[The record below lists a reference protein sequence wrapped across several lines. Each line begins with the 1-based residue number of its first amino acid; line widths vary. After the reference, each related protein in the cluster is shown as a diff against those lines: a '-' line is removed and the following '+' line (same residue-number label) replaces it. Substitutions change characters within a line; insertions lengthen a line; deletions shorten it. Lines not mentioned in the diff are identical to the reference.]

1 MRRRE
6 SHGSRRL
13 SQRGVETPWRRHV
26 CPRPCRGREGNRFSL
41 LPEGPSLSF
50 AASPLCARGGR
61 ESRACMQMRRKRR
74 ELFARGKRHASH
86 AAGVDAHRTAGTP
99 GSTSAETRRRKG
111 RNGIGENTSEEEE
124 GDEEEGEEEEGEEE
138 EREAEEAGEDAGEV
152 SDEDGE
158 EKGEEDGEEEG
169 DEDGEE
175 EGDEDGEEE
184 GDQGGEEEASD
195 YGDDLFSSCAF
206 SQMEGVLHTR
216 LIRTLNHHGF
226 RRLTAIQHLT
236 IPTVLHGHDTLVQC
250 FTGSGKTL
258 CFVVP
263 LLQQLLAE
271 HERTGKSLKR
281 GDGTRGLLL
290 MPTRELAVQACSQ
303 ISRLAQLF
311 PWIVVAAITGGEKKQ
326 SEKRRLRAGV
336 TVLLGTPGRVLDH
349 LTTTSCFEVSALHL
363 LVLDE
368 ADRLLDLGFEAKL
381 KKIVTLLAEKKAE
394 QLQMKALRLQLLEE
408 QNPER
413 EEEGLGRE
421 AHADGSSEDDGEA
434 SGNKVEASSAEKK
447 RKKGEKGASAAAE
460 SSSASAAALSRR
472 GEEFQV
478 IMASATLTPQVER
491 LAAFCLRQE
500 PQWVSLDRYREPLL
514 ARLSL
519 TTAEEPE
526 KPQATPRSLSG
537 FPCCCALSPATCASS
552 AQTSEGEAQDS
563 HASADTRFH
572 VPAQLRQYY
581 LQLSSPRLRL
591 LPLLALLL
599 QVAKTGKGK
608 AIVFLSCCDAVEH
621 FHALLQ
627 RLRWPGP
634 IVDREQ
640 RKRQKERIA
649 LMRRIRGDA
658 GREAFRRATRHLER
672 SQRRSKRQS
681 AEDDASDGQSDLDE
695 EEEDED
701 GEEEGDE
708 LLGEPVLSG
717 VSLFKLHGQMGRDDR
732 LGYLKEFSEAPGA
745 AVLFATDVAARGL
758 NLPYV
763 TWIAQ
768 FDLPQQIEE
777 YVHRI
782 GRTARLGKEGN
793 ALIFLLDCERG
804 YAEYLRQR
812 GFSSLQEM
820 DEARMLDTLFDSHM
834 PNYLRHLESPTSFLV
849 KQFATFVAERPSL
862 LQTARR
868 AFLGT
873 LRALRCLGKDA
884 RAVCSHASLHTGHL
898 ATSFG
903 LNEAPR
909 EAAMRLKTGEHS
921 APPSGGKSG
930 GPGGRQSRSKKSR
943 VVGSPGFASKAKHSK
958 TPPHPRRS
966 FSSGFREQS
975 GEKPREETSEIEVV
989 PAKQAQQTDRF
1000 SGAKTKDLEAARAT
1014 QHLRAKGDLLRVS
1027 GIGKKKN
1034 FNSKGERKRPRLDA
1048 ADGGARAK
1056 KTRRD
1061 DASGKPR
1068 NGIGG
1073 KPGRH
1078 AKMPG
1083 VQTSRGKG
1091 GGSQERRIRN
1101 LSQSEFG

>member
-1 MRRRE
+1 
-6 SHGSRRL
+6 
-13 SQRGVETPWRRHV
+13 
-26 CPRPCRGREGNRFSL
+26 EG
-41 LPEGPSLSF
+41 EG
-50 AASPLCARGGR
+50 
-61 ESRACMQMRRKRR
+61 
-74 ELFARGKRHASH
+74 
-86 AAGVDAHRTAGTP
+86 
-99 GSTSAETRRRKG
+99 
-111 RNGIGENTSEEEE
+111 E
-124 GDEEEGEEEEGEEE
+124 GEEEGEGEGEEEGE
-138 EREAEEAGEDAGEV
+138 AE
-152 SDEDGE
+152 
-158 EKGEEDGEEEG
+158 GEED
-169 DEDGEE
+169 
-175 EGDEDGEEE
+175 
-184 GDQGGEEEASD
+184 ASD
-195 YGDDLFSSCAF
+195 SGDDLFSSCTF
-206 SQMEGVLHTR
+206 SQMEGILHTR

-226 RRLTAIQHLT
+226 RRLTAIQHLA
-236 IPTVLHGHDTLVQC
+236 IPTVLHRHDTLVQC

-271 HERTGKSLKR
+271 HERTGKSLRR

-311 PWIVVAAITGGEKKQ
+311 PWIVVAAVTGGEKKQ

-336 TVLLGTPGRVLDH
+336 TVLLGTPGRLLDH

-394 QLQMKALRLQLLEE
+394 QLQMKALRLQILEE

-413 EEEGLGRE
+413 EEESRAGE
-421 AHADGSSEDDGEA
+421 EHADGGSEDDGEA
-434 SGNKVEASSAEKK
+434 PDKVEASSAETK
-447 RKKGEKGASAAAE
+447 RKKGEKGSSAAGKA
-460 SSSASAAALSRR
+460 SCGSAAALSGR
-472 GEEFQV
+472 GEGFQV

-514 ARLSL
+514 ERLRL
-519 TTAEEPE
+519 TMAEETA
-526 KPQATPRSLSG
+526 KPQATPRSLPG

-552 AQTSEGEAQDS
+552 AQTPEGEAQDS
-563 HASADTRFH
+563 QASAEPKFH

-621 FHALLQ
+621 LHALLQ

-634 IVDREQ
+634 ILDREQ

-649 LMRRIRGDA
+649 LMRRIRGTA
-658 GREAFRRATRHLER
+658 GREAIRRATRDLER
-672 SQRRSKRQS
+672 NRRRRKRQS

-708 LLGEPVLSG
+708 LLGEIVLSG
-717 VSLFKLHGQMGRDDR
+717 VSLFKLHGQMERDDR
-732 LGYLKEFSEAPGA
+732 LGYLKEFSETPGA
-745 AVLFATDVAARGL
+745 AVLFATDIAARGL

-782 GRTARLGKEGN
+782 GRTARLGKQGN

-804 YAEYLRQR
+804 YADYLRQR

-834 PNYLRHLESPTSFLV
+834 PDYLRHLESPTSFLV

-909 EAAMRLKTGEHS
+909 EAAMRLRTGDHS
-921 APPSGGKSG
+921 APHSGGKSG
-930 GPGGRQSRSKKSR
+930 GPGGRQSRSKER
-943 VVGSPGFASKAKHSK
+943 DVGRSGFASKARHSK
-958 TPPHPRRS
+958 TPPPRPRRS
-966 FSSGFREQS
+966 FSSGFRERS
-975 GEKPREETSEIEVV
+975 GEKPREETSEMEVV
-989 PAKQAQQTDRF
+989 PAKQAKQTDRF

-1048 ADGGARAK
+1048 SDGGGRAK
-1056 KTRRD
+1056 KNRRD

-1068 NGIGG
+1068 NGLGG

-1078 AKMPG
+1078 AKTPG
-1083 VQTSRGKG
+1083 VQTSRGKR
-1091 GGSQERRIRN
+1091 GGSQESRIRN